1 MPAKTRFLNPVWR
14 EVAEL
19 ALQEQTERV
28 KELGASMRDH
38 AEISRTLL
46 SVSSF
51 NGVRGSEDRIAE
63 RVTNSLT
70 DLFMAGGATDRIA
83 FIISDNTLRRW
94 PSTATGMLLSPERR
108 KLIESLSHE
117 FTSPKTLAVRSGFK
131 NAVGVQQA
139 VAKIKRKFQATFGLP
154 TPLIE
159 GREGYGYRL
168 AEAYSLIDT
177 A

>member
-1 MPAKTRFLNPVWR
+1 
-14 EVAEL
+14 
-19 ALQEQTERV
+19 
-28 KELGASMRDH
+28 MRDH

-46 SVSSF
+46 SASSF
-51 NGVRGSEDRIAE
+51 NGIKGSEDRIAE

-70 DLFMAGGATDRIA
+70 DLFVTAGGADRVV
-83 FIISDNTLRRW
+83 FVVSDNTLRRW
-94 PSTATGMLLSPERR
+94 PSTATGMLLSAQRR

-117 FTSPKTLAVRSGFK
+117 FTSPKTLAARSGFK

-139 VAKIKRKFQATFGLP
+139 VAKIKRKFQATFGLS
-154 TPLIE
+154 TPFIE